1 MHVPQ
6 AVRRNSPDP
15 RRRMAGVGLIE
26 VLIAV
31 TILAFG
37 LLGIAAMQATTLRNS
52 QSAAERSEAAIAT
65 NSILERMR
73 ANYNEA
79 ANGSYDLAAL
89 TCNAPTGTNLIT
101 NDQKAWIDSIHASLG
116 ATACG
121 QIVGCGDDTCEIIV
135 QWDDSRGTQV
145 GAGVDASKTQKLVTE
160 TRL

>member
-1 MHVPQ
+1 MLRTCQ
-6 AVRRNSPDP
+6 DP

-37 LLGIAAMQATTLRNS
+37 LLGIAALLATTLRNS

-79 ANGSYDLAAL
+79 ANGSYDLASM

-145 GAGVDASKTQKLVTE
+145 GAGVEASKTQKLVTE

>member
-1 MHVPQ
+1 MHAPPAMLRTCQ
-6 AVRRNSPDP
+6 DP

-37 LLGIAAMQATTLRNS
+37 LLGIAALQATTLRNS

-79 ANGSYDLAAL
+79 ANGSSDLASM
-89 TCNAPTGTNLIT
+89 TCNPPTGTNLNT

-145 GAGVDASKTQKLVTE
+145 GAGVEASKTQKLVTE